1 MEIMDIPKDFI
12 GKRIS
17 EIEFEENETLAAIE
31 RSDGSLSRILLTNYE
46 LQKGDKL
53 VLAKFAD

>member
-1 MEIMDIPKDFI
+1 MEIMEIPKDFI

-17 EIEFEENETLAAIE
+17 EIEFEENETLVAIE
-31 RSDGSLSRILLTNYE
+31 HGDGALSRILLTNRE

-53 VLAKFAD
+53 ILAKFAD